1 MRFLLAFLKKYAF
14 FFLFLVLEAV
24 ALLWMLNRHDYQRS
38 VFSNAS
44 ANVAGSMFEVVNNI
58 ADYANLGRENN
69 KLLEENKKLRNALQY
84 HRNKYPHDTTR
95 QDTLTYVTRDSLQV
109 RKFIY
114 EPVNFIHNSVHKPNN
129 YLMID
134 KGSKDSIF
142 QDMGLINSQG
152 VIGIVIN
159 TSKNYGWAM
168 SLLNSN
174 IKISAMLQ
182 QTQQMGTAEWDGQD
196 YRYGILS
203 DIPAHSEVNKGDT
216 IVTSGYSQVFP
227 EGVLLGRVEEVTL
240 KEGINMYSIRFR
252 YAAEF
257 NSLDYGY
264 VIKNLFID
272 EIDSISDIEK
282 PVIQ

>member
-1 MRFLLAFLKKYAF
+1 
-14 FFLFLVLEAV
+14 
-24 ALLWMLNRHDYQRS
+24 
-38 VFSNAS
+38 
-44 ANVAGSMFEVVNNI
+44 MFEIVNNI
-58 ADYANLGRENN
+58 ADYANLGRENK
-69 KLLEENKKLRNALQY
+69 KLLEENKKLKNALQAY
-84 HRNKYPHDTTR
+84 QHKYPTDTSQ
-95 QDTLTYVTRDSLQV
+95 QDTMTYVTRDSAQV
-109 RKFIY
+109 RKFVY

-152 VIGIVIN
+152 VVGIITN

-168 SLLNSN
+168 SMLNSN
-174 IKISAMLQ
+174 IKISAMLK

-196 YRYGILS
+196 FRFGVLS
-203 DIPAHSEVNKGDT
+203 DIPAHSEVNRGDT

-227 EGVLLGRVEEVTL
+227 EGIILGYVEEVSL
-240 KEGINMYSIRFR
+240 NKGINMYSIRFR
-252 YAAEF
+252 FAADF

-282 PVIQ
+282 PIVQ

>member
-24 ALLWMLNRHDYQRS
+24 ALLWMLNSHDYQRS
-38 VFSNAS
+38 IFSNAS
-44 ANVAGSMFEVVNNI
+44 SNVVGSMFEIVNNI
-58 ADYANLGRENN
+58 ADYANLGRENK
-69 KLLEENKKLRNALQY
+69 KLLEENKKLKNALQAY
-84 HRNKYPHDTTR
+84 QHKYPTDTSR
-95 QDTLTYVTRDSLQV
+95 QDTMTYVTRDSAQV
-109 RKFIY
+109 RKFVY

-142 QDMGLINSQG
+142 QDMGLISSQG
-152 VIGIVIN
+152 VVGIITN

-168 SLLNSN
+168 SMLNSN
-174 IKISAMLQ
+174 IKISAMLK

-196 YRYGILS
+196 FRFGVLS
-203 DIPAHSEVNKGDT
+203 DIPAHSEVNRGDT

-227 EGVLLGRVEEVTL
+227 EGIILGYVEEVSL
-240 KEGINMYSIRFR
+240 NKGINMYSIRFQF
-252 YAAEF
+252 AAGF

-282 PVIQ
+282 PIVQ

>member
-14 FFLFLVLEAV
+14 FFLFLVLEV
-24 ALLWMLNRHDYQRS
+24 AALFWTLNSFDYQRS

-44 ANVAGSMFEVVNNI
+44 SNVAGSMFEVVNNI
-58 ADYANLGRENN
+58 ADYANLGRENK
-69 KLLEENKKLRNALQY
+69 KLLEENKKLRNTLQAY
-84 HRNKYPHDTTR
+84 KIPHASDTVNR
-95 QDTLTYVTRDSLQV
+95 DTLTYVTPDSLQV
-109 RKFIY
+109 RKFVY
-114 EPVNFIHNSVHKPNN
+114 EPVNFIHNSVHKLNN

-134 KGSKDSIF
+134 KGSNDSIF

-152 VIGIVIN
+152 IVGIVIN

-174 IKISAMLQ
+174 IKISAMLKHS
-182 QTQQMGTAEWDGQD
+182 QQMGTAEWDGQD
-196 YRYGILS
+196 YRFGILS

-227 EGVLLGRVEEVTL
+227 EGILIGTVEDVTL
-240 KEGINMYSIRFR
+240 NEGINMYSIRFR
-252 YAAEF
+252 FAADF

-264 VIKNLFID
+264 VIKNLSID

>member
-24 ALLWMLNRHDYQRS
+24 ALLWMLNSHDYQRS
-38 VFSNAS
+38 IFSNAS
-44 ANVAGSMFEVVNNI
+44 SNVVGSMFEIVNNI
-58 ADYANLGRENN
+58 ADYANLGRENK
-69 KLLEENKKLRNALQY
+69 KLLEENKKLKNALQAY
-84 HRNKYPHDTTR
+84 QHKYPTDTSQ
-95 QDTLTYVTRDSLQV
+95 QDTMTYVTRDSAQV
-109 RKFIY
+109 RKFVY

-152 VIGIVIN
+152 VVGIITN

-168 SLLNSN
+168 SMLNSN
-174 IKISAMLQ
+174 IKISAMLK

-196 YRYGILS
+196 FRFGVLS
-203 DIPAHSEVNKGDT
+203 DIPAHSEVNRGDT

-227 EGVLLGRVEEVTL
+227 EGIILGYVEEVSL
-240 KEGINMYSIRFR
+240 NKGINMYSIRFR
-252 YAAEF
+252 FAADF

-282 PVIQ
+282 PIVQ

>member
-24 ALLWMLNRHDYQRS
+24 ALLWMLNSHDYQRS
-38 VFSNAS
+38 IFSNAS
-44 ANVAGSMFEVVNNI
+44 SNVVGSMFEIVNNI
-58 ADYANLGRENN
+58 ADYANLGRENK
-69 KLLEENKKLRNALQY
+69 KLLEENKKLKTALQAY
-84 HRNKYPHDTTR
+84 QHKYPTDTSR
-95 QDTLTYVTRDSLQV
+95 QDTMTYVTRDSAQV
-109 RKFIY
+109 RKFVY

-152 VIGIVIN
+152 VVGIITN

-168 SLLNSN
+168 SMLNSN
-174 IKISAMLQ
+174 IKISAMLK

-196 YRYGILS
+196 YRFGILS
-203 DIPAHSEVNKGDT
+203 DIPAHSEVSRGDT

-227 EGVLLGRVEEVTL
+227 EGIILGYVEEVSL
-240 KEGINMYSIRFR
+240 NKGINMYSIRFR
-252 YAAEF
+252 FAADF

-282 PVIQ
+282 PIVQ

>member
-38 VFSNAS
+38 IFSNAS
-44 ANVAGSMFEVVNNI
+44 SNVAGSMFEVVNNI
-58 ADYANLGRENN
+58 ADYANLGRENK
-69 KLLEENKKLRNALQY
+69 KLLEENKKLRNALQA
-84 HRNKYPHDTTR
+84 HKNQYPPDTLN
-95 QDTLTYVTRDSLQV
+95 QDTLTYVTRDSLQI
-109 RKFIY
+109 RKFVY

-152 VIGIVIN
+152 VVGIVIN
-159 TSKNYGWAM
+159 TSNNYGWAM
-168 SLLNSN
+168 SMLNSN
-174 IKISAMLQ
+174 IKISAMLKHN
-182 QTQQMGTAEWDGQD
+182 QQMGTAEWDGQD

-227 EGVLLGRVEEVTL
+227 EGVLIGHVEKVTL
-240 KEGINMYSIRFR
+240 NEGINMYSIRFR
-252 YAAEF
+252 FAADF

-282 PVIQ
+282 PIIQ